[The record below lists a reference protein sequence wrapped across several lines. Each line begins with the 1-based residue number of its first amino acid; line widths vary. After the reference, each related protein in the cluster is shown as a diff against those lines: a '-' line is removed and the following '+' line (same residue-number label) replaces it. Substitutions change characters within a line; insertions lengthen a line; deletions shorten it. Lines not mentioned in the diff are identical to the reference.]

1 MEHQPFKMWLE
12 DRSNLNEDEAEILR
26 NHISACQEC
35 AALDRDL
42 QTMENYLFDSPVR
55 TPRAGFTRRFLSSLP
70 ERREIEQARQV
81 KKWMAGL
88 FIALSV
94 NLLLIA
100 GASVLT
106 GTTFAWLMNL
116 ASLYANILGAI
127 QQSSLV
133 LRNMSL
139 VVPQNIWLPV
149 VIMAFAWGIAG
160 LGLWVWTMRRIYF
173 TGAAHEA

>member
-1 MEHQPFKMWLE
+1 
-12 DRSNLNEDEAEILR
+12 
-26 NHISACQEC
+26 
-35 AALDRDL
+35 
-42 QTMENYLFDSPVR
+42 
-55 TPRAGFTRRFLSSLP
+55 
-70 ERREIEQARQV
+70 
-81 KKWMAGL
+81 
-88 FIALSV
+88 
-94 NLLLIA
+94 
-100 GASVLT
+100 
-106 GTTFAWLMNL
+106 MNL
-116 ASLYANILGAI
+116 ASIYANNLGAI